1 MTDLTYII
9 AQAGSQAAN
18 IIGGSDTRAIIF
30 GLVTGIAFGV
40 ILQRTGASSYEMI
53 TNMLRLKDLTI
64 MKLLFLAIAVGSI
77 GMYVVDAVGTAN
89 IGIAPFYLLGITVGG
104 IIFGIGWGLAGY
116 CPGTALVAMSEGKGD
131 AAITVLGGL
140 AGAFTL
146 AMTWDYLKPVLVDP
160 LNYGGKSLSDTLG
173 AAQPLL
179 VALSMAAVLIAFV
192 IFLDWLDKKPEPDS
206 STRPNPTPSG

>member
-77 GMYVVDAVGTAN
+77 GMYVVDAVGTAH
-89 IGIAPFYLLGITVGG
+89 IGIAPFYLLGITV
-104 IIFGIGWGLAGY
+104 
-116 CPGTALVAMSEGKGD
+116 
-131 AAITVLGGL
+131 
-140 AGAFTL
+140 
-146 AMTWDYLKPVLVDP
+146 
-160 LNYGGKSLSDTLG
+160 
-173 AAQPLL
+173 
-179 VALSMAAVLIAFV
+179 
-192 IFLDWLDKKPEPDS
+192 
-206 STRPNPTPSG
+206 